1 MELSSQRAPLVYKGK
16 PISMNWDERG
26 RLWVCETIDYPNE
39 LQASPSQGRDHVK
52 ICEDT
57 DNDGQPDKF
66 TVFASHLSIPSTLVC
81 YRGGVIVQDGAKT
94 VFLKDVDGDDVAD
107 FRLELITSWAMGD
120 THGGVSN
127 FQYGPDN
134 WIWGIQG
141 YNNSEPVING
151 KPQMRFRQG
160 FWRFKIRSGA
170 ADETCPAFALNKD
183 SGAPVDQAT
192 DNFNDHTI
200 RVDALEF
207 MRATNNNT
215 WGLGFSEEGYVFG
228 STANGCPSVHMPI
241 PNRYYDQVAGW
252 SPKTLERISP
262 TNNFKAID
270 DTVRQVDNHGGYTAA
285 CGSAL
290 YTARNYPSAWWN
302 RIAMVCEPTA
312 HLVGGFVL
320 EKNGSG
326 YRSNNTFNAI
336 ASIDDWSAPIMSE
349 IGPDGNVWILDWY
362 NYIIQHNPTPNGF
375 KTGKGAAYENDLR
388 DKRFG
393 RIYRI
398 LFDQESAPTH
408 SLQLAS
414 ASNTD
419 LVEVLKSNNFF
430 WRRTA
435 QRLLV

>member
-1 MELSSQRAPLVYKGK
+1 
-16 PISMNWDERG
+16 
-26 RLWVCETIDYPNE
+26 
-39 LQASPSQGRDHVK
+39 
-52 ICEDT
+52 
-57 DNDGQPDKF
+57 
-66 TVFASHLSIPSTLVC
+66 
-81 YRGGVIVQDGAKT
+81 
-94 VFLKDVDGDDVAD
+94 
-107 FRLELITSWAMGD
+107 
-120 THGGVSN
+120 
-127 FQYGPDN
+127 
-134 WIWGIQG
+134 
-141 YNNSEPVING
+141 
-151 KPQMRFRQG
+151 
-160 FWRFKIRSGA
+160 
-170 ADETCPAFALNKD
+170 
-183 SGAPVDQAT
+183 
-192 DNFNDHTI
+192 
-200 RVDALEF
+200 
-207 MRATNNNT
+207 
-215 WGLGFSEEGYVFG
+215 
-228 STANGCPSVHMPI
+228 
-241 PNRYYDQVAGW
+241 
-252 SPKTLERISP
+252 
-262 TNNFKAID
+262 
-270 DTVRQVDNHGGYTAA
+270 
-285 CGSAL
+285 
-290 YTARNYPSAWWN
+290 
-302 RIAMVCEPTA
+302 MVCEPTA

-362 NYIIQHNPTPNGF
+362 NYIIQHNPTPNRF